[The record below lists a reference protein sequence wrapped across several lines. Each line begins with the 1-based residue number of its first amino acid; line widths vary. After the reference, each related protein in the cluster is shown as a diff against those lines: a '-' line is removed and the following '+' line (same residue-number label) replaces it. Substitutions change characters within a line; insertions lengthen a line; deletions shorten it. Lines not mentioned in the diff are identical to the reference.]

1 MGLLAAL
8 IGMTAAAQT
17 EPSAPAAADPPP
29 AAASPAAASPA
40 VASPAVPLPTFA
52 ELQARGARIGEI
64 RISAREIFDLDD
76 PRENKLLFRWA
87 NALHINTRAGVIAN
101 ALLFS
106 TGQPVSAAL
115 IEETERV
122 LRNTRYLHEVTIRP
136 IAVHP
141 DNTVD
146 VEVLTRDAW
155 TLDPGISF
163 SRSGGASSSGIALRE
178 YNLLGTGVGISLGRK
193 KTVDRSSNELE
204 IVNDRA
210 FGGWTSIAY
219 SHAANSDGS
228 RNSLSVAQPFYA
240 LDAPWSA
247 GLSWVDDDRIDSI
260 YRAGVIESQ
269 YRHHL
274 RSAELFGGLSTG
286 RVDGWVRRTSIG
298 LARQQDL
305 YALEPGLP
313 APAQL
318 PADETLVAPFVRLQ
332 LLEDDFRTLVNRNQV
347 QRPETFAFGLDATLQ
362 IGRASTALGSTR
374 NAWLYSGSLSRAFDF
389 GNERLLV
396 ASSALRGQYADG
408 SIRRQQVGLRLQLYL
423 PQGPHWLFYASATG
437 DRLTHPGPTDELLLG
452 GDSGLRGYPMR
463 YQSGHRRALFTFE
476 ERAYSNIYL
485 WQLFRLG
492 GAVFV
497 DVGRAWGGD
506 ATNQIQPGWLSNAGI
521 GLRIFSV
528 RAAFS
533 NVLHLDIAVPN
544 DPDVGVKKL
553 QFNIK
558 TKASF

>member
-1 MGLLAAL
+1 MPFRLRHSVTGLLVAL
-8 IGMTAAAQT
+8 IGVAHAAPA
-17 EPSAPAAADPPP
+17 EPAVPAAADTP
-29 AAASPAAASPA
+29 AAAAVPAA
-40 VASPAVPLPTFA
+40 PLPSFA

-64 RISAREIFDLDD
+64 RISARDIFDLDD

-87 NALHINTRAGVIAN
+87 NAVHVNTRPGVIAN
-101 ALLFS
+101 ALLFK
-106 TGQPVSAAL
+106 TGEPVSAAL
-115 IEETERV
+115 IDETARV
-122 LRNTRYLHEVTIRP
+122 LRGTRYLHDVTIRP
-136 IAVHP
+136 IAVHA

-146 VEVLTRDAW
+146 IEVITRDAW

-163 SRSGGASSSGIALRE
+163 SRSGGASSSGIGLRE

-193 KTVDRSSNELE
+193 KTIDRSSNELE
-204 IVNDRA
+204 IVHDRA

-219 SHAANSDGS
+219 GHATNSDGS
-228 RNSLSVAQPFYA
+228 RNALSVAQPFYA

-247 GLSWVDDDRIDSI
+247 GFTWVDDDRIDSV
-260 YRAGVIESQ
+260 YRAGVIDSQ

-274 RSAELFGGLSTG
+274 RSTEFVGGLSTG

-298 LARQQDL
+298 LSHQSDF
-305 YALEPGLP
+305 YALEPGLA

-318 PADETLVAPFVRLQ
+318 PVDEKLVAPFVRLQ
-332 LLEDDFRTLVNRNQV
+332 LLEDDYRTLVNRNQV

-362 IGRASTALGSTR
+362 IGRASTTFGSTR
-374 NAWLYSGSLSRAFDF
+374 NAWLYSGNVSRAFDL
-389 GNERLLV
+389 GNDRLLV

-408 SIRRQQVGLRLQLYL
+408 SIRRQQLGLRTQLYL
-423 PQGPHWLFYASATG
+423 PQGPHWLFYASASA

-452 GDSGLRGYPMR
+452 GDNGLRGYPLR

-476 ERAYSNIYL
+476 ERAYSDIYL

-533 NVLHLDIAVPN
+533 NVLHLDVAVPN